1 MEQLLQQL
9 ATLTDMS
16 AGQQVVSAKR
26 LQNPLLSLHSAAAD
40 MGEGVTT
47 LIEGLLRATT
57 TRSLI
62 ASREI
67 DELAAVLHAAVADSA
82 GTAETAG
89 AAAIADATA
98 AGAAGTVGSA
108 DADAADTADAAASV
122 ATTDTAA
129 TTDTPD
135 SALV

>member
-62 ASREI
+62 AGKDI
-67 DELAAVLHAAVADSA
+67 DELAAVLHAAI
-82 GTAETAG
+82 
-89 AAAIADATA
+89 AA
-98 AGAAGTVGSA
+98 SA
-108 DADAADTADAAASV
+108 DTADTADTADAR
-122 ATTDTAA
+122 DGFNW
-129 TTDTPD
+129 
-135 SALV
+135 